1 MRISDWSSD
10 VCSSDLATPLEHVPG
25 YYREELAHLAATE
38 RVVHLI
44 DIVLRRTSLAFVGGM
59 TPETLREI
67 TDAVADALGW
77 DAERRD
83 HEVARTVEVL
93 RTAHRVDRQSVVAG
107 NSVSVRVVLG
117 GHRFIKNKQNPK
129 KIKF

>member
-44 DIVLRRTSLAFVGGM
+44 AIVLRRTSLAYVGGM
-59 TPETLREI
+59 TPENLREI

-77 DAERRD
+77 EIGNAAWWGG
-83 HEVARTVEVL
+83 VCQIVEI
-93 RTAHRVDRQSVVAG
+93 SVVA
-107 NSVSVRVVLG
+107 VSL
-117 GHRFIKNKQNPK
+117 QNR
-129 KIKF
+129 

>member
-59 TPETLREI
+59 TPETLRQI

-77 DAERRD
+77 EAERRD
-83 HEVARTVEVL
+83 NAVARA
-93 RTAHRVDRQSVVAG
+93 RKSVVEGKSLSASG
-107 NSVSVRVVLG
+107 EFGRRLILK
-117 GHRFIKNKQNPK
+117 H
-129 KIKF
+129 KIQ